1 VLAIHPLTTYP
12 VTLAEIPLIKHF
24 YKRNGVSFKFV
35 HDEKIFILRNAEAS
49 SVLAV
54 ARFLPR
60 IKSHYLL
67 RNIFVDT
74 QWRLQG
80 LARQLIKEAL
90 LQLPYPR
97 CYCYAFD
104 HLQDFYKSLG
114 FTILPATQVPEDIAR
129 GYEIYLRSKKTLLL
143 MGYNH

>member
-1 VLAIHPLTTYP
+1 VLAIQSFTIYP

-35 HDEKIFILRNAEAS
+35 HDENIFILRSAEAS

-60 IKSHYLL
+60 TQSHYLL
-67 RNIFVDT
+67 RNVFVDT

-97 CYCYAFD
+97 CYCYVFD
-104 HLQDFYKSLG
+104 HLQGFYQSLG
-114 FTILPATQVPEDIAR
+114 FIILPATQVPEDIAR
-129 GYEIYLRSKKTLLL
+129 GYEICLRSKKTLLL